1 MSAGLVPGTTIKTAI
16 PPVDPPKPS
25 RDDFGK
31 ITGISIAVLATPF
44 ILWGVW
50 ILVSR
55 KLRAWRVRSVT
66 PGSHCIGTWYG
77 GVDAKKHAETL
88 RTRQTRKANSRSD
101 RFSTDSPA
109 AHNRIFGGASR
120 EKRVTHAQGRRKSIL
135 RFLPS
140 WTRNYDDG
148 SAINTTSSPNSLSRA
163 EEGNLA
169 ARLCC

>member
-1 MSAGLVPGTTIKTAI
+1 MSAGLVPGTTPTTAI

-25 RDDFGK
+25 RGQLGE
-31 ITGISIAVLATPF
+31 IAGISIAVLATPF

-88 RTRQTRKANSRSD
+88 RTRQIRKANSRSD

-109 AHNRIFGGASR
+109 AHNWIFWDSSR
-120 EKRVTHAQGRRKSIL
+120 EKRVTHAQVRRKSIL

-140 WTRNYDDG
+140 WTRNYSDG
-148 SAINTTSSPNSLSRA
+148 SAINTTTSPNSLSIA
-163 EEGNLA
+163 EEGNLMT
-169 ARLCC
+169 RLLC